1 MRKELKQLLKNID
14 NKDVDWNSIFKV
26 TDQFVDIIS
35 NNTIPFYT
43 PFGSF
48 YMTYLPRR
56 FKACIYLLYTE
67 KDFYWMIESIKLDKK
82 GKPIQISA
90 KRMIKIIAWLM
101 KYQCL
106 QFRDLDPF
114 EEFAL
119 APKPP
124 KVFAI
129 LEPPEGW
136 DKIYKELLE
145 DNFKADDDIT
155 DLDAFMKENGYE
167 D

>member
-1 MRKELKQLLKNID
+1 M
-14 NKDVDWNSIFKV
+14 
-26 TDQFVDIIS
+26 
-35 NNTIPFYT
+35 
-43 PFGSF
+43 
-48 YMTYLPRR
+48 
-56 FKACIYLLYTE
+56 
-67 KDFYWMIESIKLDKK
+67 
-82 GKPIQISA
+82 
-90 KRMIKIIAWLM
+90 
-101 KYQCL
+101 